1 MSTDSIRDEAHRRGA
16 LTITEASQRLGV
28 DGKDLIRAMRE
39 GRIRYLMVEGI
50 AHIPEDA
57 LEEFRQLAS

>member
-1 MSTDSIRDEAHRRGA
+1 VSTGSIRDEAHRQGA
-16 LTITEASQRLGV
+16 LTITEASQRLAV

-39 GRIRYLMVEGI
+39 GRIRYVMVEGI

>member
-1 MSTDSIRDEAHRRGA
+1 MSSGSIRDEAHQRGA

-28 DGKDLIRAMRE
+28 DGKDLIRALRE
-39 GRIRYLMVEGI
+39 GRIRYVTVEGI

-57 LEEFRQLAS
+57 LQEFRQLAL

>member
-1 MSTDSIRDEAHRRGA
+1 MGTGSIRDQAHHQGA

-39 GRIRYLMVEGI
+39 GWLRYVMVEGI